1 MISKNQGLGVEVF
14 GRNTCNFWNIQQ
26 AMQAGKAYEAA
37 RKSAVISAVQRALS
51 SYGIQASVNASV
63 VWGDIPQ
70 WGPNWLILIYP
81 SQDYAVDENAVAKS
95 IYEAVVT
102 TEAGQIIS
110 GCAISWQ
117 PYSEYTRPFVV
128 PISPFFKYTV
138 EAAKWAGVIAGGLL
152 AWYLFGPAAGAVVSL
167 AGTFLLR
174 PSPLSNYLPSLPQL
188 GTYLGIALLVGG
200 ALYLGF
206 ILLSRRQVVVIKEG

>member
-1 MISKNQGLGVEVF
+1 MISKDQGLGIQVI
-14 GRNTCNFWNIQQ
+14 GRNTCTFLDTQQ
-26 AMQAGKAYEAA
+26 AAKAYESA

-51 SYGIQASVNASV
+51 SYGIQASVDARV
-63 VWGDIPQ
+63 FWGDIPQ
-70 WGPNWLILIYP
+70 WGPNWLIIIYP

-102 TEAGQIIS
+102 TEAGQTVS
-110 GCAISWQ
+110 GCPITWLS
-117 PYSEYTRPFVV
+117 YSEYTKPFVV
-128 PISPFFKYTV
+128 PISPFFRYTV

-152 AWYLFGPAAGAVVSL
+152 AWYLFGPAAGVIVSL

-188 GTYLGIALLVGG
+188 GMYLGIALLAGG
-200 ALYLGF
+200 LLYFGL
-206 ILLSRRQVVVIKEG
+206 ILLSRRQQVVVIKEG

>member
-1 MISKNQGLGVEVF
+1 
-14 GRNTCNFWNIQQ
+14 
-26 AMQAGKAYEAA
+26 
-37 RKSAVISAVQRALS
+37 
-51 SYGIQASVNASV
+51 VNASV

-70 WGPNWLILIYP
+70 WGPNWLIIIYP

-95 IYEAVVT
+95 IYEAVVA
-102 TEAGQIIS
+102 TETGQTIS
-110 GCAISWQ
+110 GCPITWL
-117 PYSEYTRPFVV
+117 PYSEYTKVFVV

-152 AWYLFGPAAGAVVSL
+152 AWYLFGPAAGVIASL